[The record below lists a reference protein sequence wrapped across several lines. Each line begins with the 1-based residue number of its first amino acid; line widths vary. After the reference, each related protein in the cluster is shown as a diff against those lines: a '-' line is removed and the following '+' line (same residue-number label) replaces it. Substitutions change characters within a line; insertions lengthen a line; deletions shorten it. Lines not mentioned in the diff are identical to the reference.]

1 MCCAPLHMAPHGQ
14 VALDSPTSMVQN
26 SGHLTRA
33 FHMGLSCTRHLC
45 YPMTPTHRHL
55 GPSPAGRPP
64 MGCHPSTYRTLR
76 MMVVLTVNLSLL
88 LHLDPVPAGAIGPET
103 PVAPS
108 QSPRSHVKAWATL
121 VSTADAW
128 DAEDWTVQIWS
139 QGGGKE
145 RDAATKKPGERQAQ
159 RDMKRQMQS
168 EQTEIHL

>member
-1 MCCAPLHMAPHGQ
+1 
-14 VALDSPTSMVQN
+14 
-26 SGHLTRA
+26 
-33 FHMGLSCTRHLC
+33 
-45 YPMTPTHRHL
+45 
-55 GPSPAGRPP
+55 

-145 RDAATKKPGERQAQ
+145 RDAATKKPGGETGTERDEKTDAVGEN
-159 RDMKRQMQS
+159 RDTPVNPPRKR
-168 EQTEIHL
+168 